1 MKFRSV
7 ILLVLSHTATDLNQG
22 AIPVLLP
29 FFMAVHH
36 LNYATAATIVFAT
49 NIVSSFSQPLF
60 GYAADRRPAP
70 WVIPTAMLFAALGV
84 SLTGI
89 ASNFRLGVAAFALS
103 GLGFAAFH
111 PEGAK
116 LMNYLAGERKATAM
130 SLFTIGGQLG
140 FAIGPLIATV
150 AMLEWGLKGTVCLG
164 VPALV
169 LSALLWRGLPAM
181 SVGYVHRDS
190 GQAAKTAREGQD
202 LWSAFIFL
210 GSALLCR
217 SIIFFGLNT
226 FLPLFWIDV
235 LHQSKAAGGVAL
247 TVFFGAGIAG
257 NFLGGRTADRFGYKI
272 VVVVAFGLLTLLLPL
287 LVLVRDVTLLT
298 LLLAPMGLVLFAPVG
313 PMVVLGQSYLPN
325 RVGMASGVTLGLAF
339 SFGGLTTPLL
349 GWIGDHHG
357 LRAALSIV
365 AFLPIVCTG
374 LALMLPGPKQTA
386 HA

>member
-7 ILLVLSHTATDLNQG
+7 FLLVLSHTATDLNQG

-29 FFMAVHH
+29 FFIAVHH

-84 SLTGI
+84 SFTGI
-89 ASNFRLGVAAFALS
+89 APSFRLGIAAFALS

-116 LMNYLAGERKATAM
+116 LMNYLAGEKKATAM

-150 AMLEWGLKGTVCLG
+150 AMLEWGLKGTLCLG

-169 LSALLWRGLPAM
+169 LSAFLWRGLPAM
-181 SVGYVHRDS
+181 SVGYVRRDG
-190 GQAAKTAREGQD
+190 GQAARAAHGGQD
-202 LWSAFIFL
+202 LWIAFIFL

-235 LHQSKAAGGVAL
+235 LHQSKAAGGLAL
-247 TVFFGAGIAG
+247 TVFFGAGIMG

-272 VVVVAFGLLTLLLPL
+272 VAVTAFGLLTLLLPL
-287 LVLVRDVTLLT
+287 LVIVRDVTLLT

-325 RVGMASGVTLGLAF
+325 HVGFASGITLGLAF

-374 LALMLPGPKQTA
+374 LALALPRPKQTA

>member
-89 ASNFRLGVAAFALS
+89 APSFRLGVAAFALS

-150 AMLEWGLKGTVCLG
+150 AMLEWGLKGTLCLG

-169 LSALLWRGLPAM
+169 LAALLWRGLPAM
-181 SVGYVHRDS
+181 SVGYVRRDS

-235 LHQSKAAGGVAL
+235 LHQSKAAGGLAL

-374 LALMLPGPKQTA
+374 LALMLPGPKHTA